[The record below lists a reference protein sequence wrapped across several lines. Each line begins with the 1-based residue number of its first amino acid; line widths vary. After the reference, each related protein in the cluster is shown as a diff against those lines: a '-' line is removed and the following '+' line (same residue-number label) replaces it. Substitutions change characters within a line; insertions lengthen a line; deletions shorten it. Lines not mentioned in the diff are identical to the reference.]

1 MVELGC
7 WAGKD
12 RHHAN
17 GPTPP
22 AAQRERDR
30 CQARRLP
37 DRPGANK
44 VVGTIPV
51 GAESHSV
58 AIGGEGVWAPSFDE
72 QTVYRI
78 DPDARR
84 RRMLAAAHIR
94 CHHRPR

>member
-1 MVELGC
+1 M
-7 WAGKD
+7 
-12 RHHAN
+12 
-17 GPTPP
+17 PTVP
-22 AAQRERDR
+22 
-30 CQARRLP
+30 RRLRHNENVTGARP
-37 DRPGANK
+37 AGCADRPGDQQ

-58 AIGGEGVWAPSFDE
+58 AIGVEGVWAPSFDE